1 MIFQKQSIA
10 IILAC
15 VASTASAFSVIPSS
29 TSSAIVTKPYSIANY
44 GMQTSSPLFMS
55 DNDVVE
61 TTEETSAE
69 EGDSSETEKPQEDI
83 SKVAYVVNLNYGEYI
98 YIMVHLC
105 ISSFSKEYPICLHPN
120 LIKNH

>member
-29 TSSAIVTKPYSIANY
+29 TSSAIVNKPVSIANNY

-55 DNDVVE
+55 DNDVVA
-61 TTEETSAE
+61 TKEETPAE
-69 EGDSSETEKPQEDI
+69 EGDSSENEKPQEDI
-83 SKVAYVVNLNYGEYI
+83 SKVAYVVNLNYGE
-98 YIMVHLC
+98 C
-105 ISSFSKEYPICLHPN
+105 
-120 LIKNH
+120 

>member
-29 TSSAIVTKPYSIANY
+29 TSSAKTAIVTKPYSIANY

-61 TTEETSAE
+61 TTEETPAE

-98 YIMVHLC
+98 LLYKLVFLLFLKSTRFAYIQ
-105 ISSFSKEYPICLHPN
+105 I
-120 LIKNH
+120 